1 MRNTE
6 TQESIIVV
14 VATVIAV
21 QLLRLAVSAEV
32 GVAVSAEVGVL
43 LDESAEGESA
53 ASAEDGVLLSSL
65 PLLLIAASQHSVMV
79 QGSEL
84 H

>member
-43 LDESAEGESA
+43 LGESAGESA